1 MVFVNYARETDFHK
15 LKDMNINVSGTIVI
29 AKYGKG
35 FRGNKVN
42 TQKQVVVI
50 L

>member
-1 MVFVNYARETDFHK
+1 MVFVNYARKTDFHK